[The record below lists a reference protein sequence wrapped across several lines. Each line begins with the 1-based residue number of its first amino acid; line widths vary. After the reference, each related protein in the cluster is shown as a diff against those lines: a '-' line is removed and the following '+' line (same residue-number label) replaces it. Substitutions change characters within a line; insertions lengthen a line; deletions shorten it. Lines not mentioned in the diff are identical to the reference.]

1 MRMGRSRRLPAV
13 LYPLTVVVTV
23 AAVVLMA
30 MAGWYAARE
39 RLLDDR
45 LLLAAGVLEVGLI
58 VQMVIALAHLG
69 GVPGGSAEQATFTAY
84 ALTLPFVL
92 PATVF
97 LALKEKTRWAMGVLG
112 VGAFAVAVMTARLQQ
127 IWNLRG

>member
-1 MRMGRSRRLPAV
+1 V

-30 MAGWYAARE
+30 MAGWYAARS

-45 LLLAAGVLEVGLI
+45 LLVASGILEVGLL
-58 VQMVIALAHLG
+58 VQMVVALAHLG
-69 GVPGGSAEQATFTAY
+69 GVPGGPAEKATFTAY

-92 PATVF
+92 PAAVF
-97 LALKEKTRWAMGVLG
+97 LALKEKSRWAMGVLA
-112 VGAFAVAVMTARLQQ
+112 VGAFAAAVMTARLQQ
-127 IWNLRG
+127 IWNLHG